1 MESSRKVRVINR
13 KGWKVTV
20 IGEKQSLSARMYP
33 NQTKNLSDFEKSN
46 RFLYEKN
53 KYSGADLQFFGCFGW
68 HVVVI
73 TGNSFAVG
81 LSFFFRFHFR
91 SFRFGNSFG
100 FGSSLFGCCSYCFG

>member
-68 HVVVI
+68 LIVRSHACFAVVI
-73 TGNSFAVG
+73 GEN
-81 LSFFFRFHFR
+81 FFSVLFR
-91 SFRFGNSFG
+91 SFSFGNR
-100 FGSSLFGCCSYCFG
+100 